1 MFPQCDG
8 VFGGGGG
15 VWVPQ
20 QAARE
25 VSPGFIHLFPHPD
38 SSMRFPGAIAFIGIF
53 CEYEIFREN

>member
-1 MFPQCDG
+1 VFTQCDG

-25 VSPGFIHLFPHPD
+25 VSPGFIHLFRIPILPCV
-38 SSMRFPGAIAFIGIF
+38 SRALLLS
-53 CEYEIFREN
+53 